1 MKNNVIGV
9 FVLENQVYEEIS
21 YSEFLRRCS
30 IDEAYK
36 NKHFIYVSKRL
47 MEVSH
52 DDYVRHYKELEHI
65 RYLKKLDIENG
76 LISMENMDD
85 ADSDY
90 TSSSDY
96 VPERAEIAIMMK
108 KLSDCL
114 LMLTDDELELI
125 KAIFFDGVSER
136 EYAQRKG
143 IYHNAVHKKKVR
155 ILKKL
160 KDLMEK

>member
-9 FVLENQVYEEIS
+9 FILENQEYEEIS
-21 YSEFLRRCS
+21 YSEFLSRCS
-30 IDEAYK
+30 IDEAYR

-52 DDYVRHYKELEHI
+52 DDYVRHYKELERI
-65 RYLKKLDIENG
+65 RYLKKMDIENG
-76 LISMENMDD
+76 LISMESMDD

-96 VPERAEIAIMMK
+96 VPERVEIAIMMK

-125 KAIFFDGVSER
+125 KAIFFDGLSER
-136 EYAQRKG
+136 EYALRKG
-143 IYHNAVHKKKVR
+143 VYNNAVHKKKVR

>member
-1 MKNNVIGV
+1 MKNKVIGV
-9 FVLENQVYEEIS
+9 FVLENQVYKEIS
-21 YSEFLRRCS
+21 FSEYLSRCS
-30 IDEAYK
+30 IDEAYR

-52 DDYVRHYKELEHI
+52 DDYVRHYKELERI

-76 LISMENMDD
+76 LISMESMDD

-96 VPERAEIAIMMK
+96 VPERVEIAIMMK

-125 KAIFFDGVSER
+125 KAIFFDGLSER
-136 EYAQRKG
+136 EYALRKG
-143 IYHNAVHKKKVR
+143 VYNNAVHKKKVR

>member
-9 FVLENQVYEEIS
+9 FVLENQEYEEIS
-21 YSEFLRRCS
+21 YSEFLSRCS
-30 IDEAYK
+30 KDEAYR

-76 LISMENMDD
+76 LIPMENMDD

-136 EYAQRKG
+136 EYALRKG
-143 IYHNAVHKKKVR
+143 VYHNAVHKKKVR

-160 KDLMEK
+160 KNLMEK

>member
-21 YSEFLRRCS
+21 YSEFLSRCS
-30 IDEAYK
+30 IDEAYR

-47 MEVSH
+47 MEVSR

-76 LISMENMDD
+76 LISMESMDD

-114 LMLTDDELELI
+114 FMLTDDELELI

>member
-9 FVLENQVYEEIS
+9 FVLENQEYEEIS
-21 YSEFLRRCS
+21 YSEFLSRCS
-30 IDEAYK
+30 IDEAYR

-47 MEVSH
+47 MEVSR
-52 DDYVRHYKELEHI
+52 DDYVKHYKEFEHI

-114 LMLTDDELELI
+114 FMLTDDELELI

-136 EYAQRKG
+136 EYALRKG
-143 IYHNAVHKKKVR
+143 VYHNAVHKKKVR

>member
-9 FVLENQVYEEIS
+9 FVLENQEYEEIS
-21 YSEFLRRCS
+21 YSEFLSRCS
-30 IDEAYK
+30 IDEAYR

-47 MEVSH
+47 MEVSR

-85 ADSDY
+85 ADSDN

-114 LMLTDDELELI
+114 FMLTDDELELI

>member
-1 MKNNVIGV
+1 
-9 FVLENQVYEEIS
+9 
-21 YSEFLRRCS
+21 
-30 IDEAYK
+30 
-36 NKHFIYVSKRL
+36 
-47 MEVSH
+47 MEVSR

-76 LISMENMDD
+76 LIPMENMDD

-114 LMLTDDELELI
+114 FMLTDDELELI

>member
-9 FVLENQVYEEIS
+9 FVLENQEYEEIS
-21 YSEFLRRCS
+21 YSEFLSRCS
-30 IDEAYK
+30 IDETYR

-47 MEVSH
+47 MEVSR
-52 DDYVRHYKELEHI
+52 DNYVRHYKELEHI

-76 LISMENMDD
+76 LISMESMDD

-114 LMLTDDELELI
+114 FMLTDDELELI

>member
-1 MKNNVIGV
+1 MV
-9 FVLENQVYEEIS
+9 S
-21 YSEFLRRCS
+21 YSEFLSRCS
-30 IDEAYK
+30 IDEAYR

-47 MEVSH
+47 MEVSR

-114 LMLTDDELELI
+114 FMLTDDELESV
-125 KAIFFDGVSER
+125 KEP
-136 EYAQRKG
+136 
-143 IYHNAVHKKKVR
+143 
-155 ILKKL
+155 
-160 KDLMEK
+160 

>member
-1 MKNNVIGV
+1 
-9 FVLENQVYEEIS
+9 
-21 YSEFLRRCS
+21 
-30 IDEAYK
+30 
-36 NKHFIYVSKRL
+36 
-47 MEVSH
+47 MEVSR

-96 VPERAEIAIMMK
+96 VPERVEIAIMMK

-114 LMLTDDELELI
+114 FMLTDDELELI

>member
-9 FVLENQVYEEIS
+9 FVLENQEYEEIS
-21 YSEFLRRCS
+21 YSEFLSRCS
-30 IDEAYK
+30 IDEAYR

-47 MEVSH
+47 MEVSR

-76 LISMENMDD
+76 LISMESMDD

-96 VPERAEIAIMMK
+96 VPERVEIAIMMK

-125 KAIFFDGVSER
+125 KAIFFDGLSER

>member
-1 MKNNVIGV
+1 M
-9 FVLENQVYEEIS
+9 
-21 YSEFLRRCS
+21 
-30 IDEAYK
+30 
-36 NKHFIYVSKRL
+36 SKRL
-47 MEVSH
+47 MEVSR

-85 ADSDY
+85 ADSDN
-90 TSSSDY
+90 TISSDY

-136 EYAQRKG
+136 DYALRKG
-143 IYHNAVHKKKVR
+143 VYHNAVHKKKVR

>member
-9 FVLENQVYEEIS
+9 FVLENQVYKEIS
-21 YSEFLRRCS
+21 FSEYLSRCS
-30 IDEAYK
+30 IDEAYR

-52 DDYVRHYKELEHI
+52 DDYVRHYKELERI

-85 ADSDY
+85 ADSDN

-125 KAIFFDGVSER
+125 KAIFFDGLSER
-136 EYAQRKG
+136 EYALRKG
-143 IYHNAVHKKKVR
+143 VYNNAVHKKKVR

-160 KDLMEK
+160 KNLMEK

>member
-1 MKNNVIGV
+1 MKNKVIGV

-21 YSEFLRRCS
+21 YSEFLRRYS

-36 NKHFIYVSKRL
+36 NKHFIYVSQRL

-85 ADSDY
+85 ADSDN

-136 EYAQRKG
+136 EYALRKG
-143 IYHNAVHKKKVR
+143 VYHNAVHKKKVR
-155 ILKKL
+155 IPKKL

>member
-9 FVLENQVYEEIS
+9 FVLENQEYEEIS
-21 YSEFLRRCS
+21 YSEFLSRCS
-30 IDEAYK
+30 IDEAYR

-47 MEVSH
+47 MEVSR

-76 LISMENMDD
+76 LISMESMDD

-96 VPERAEIAIMMK
+96 VPERVEIAIMMK

-125 KAIFFDGVSER
+125 KAIFFDGLSER
-136 EYAQRKG
+136 EYALRKG
-143 IYHNAVHKKKVR
+143 VYNNAVHKKKVR

-160 KDLMEK
+160 KNLMEK